1 MKKLISNIDYTL
13 LNTEATVE
21 EIKEL
26 CRKANEFGVKS
37 VCVRPNMVHIAK
49 KELLK
54 SDVLVCTVVSF
65 PEGVDTTTEK
75 LEETRKCIADG
86 ADEIDMVL
94 NYKKM
99 ILPSLGF
106 YHPSL
111 VNDVET
117 LVRECHRHT
126 NKDDEKITLKVIV
139 ESSMLD
145 EYETRDATK
154 ICIQAGADF
163 IKTSTGYAP
172 NNIGAELHKIQTMK
186 KMINEAHSH
195 MKIKASGGIR
205 TLEDLQKFEPYVDR
219 FGVGCVAV
227 DNIFSNK
234 EKINDTY

>member
-1 MKKLISNIDYTL
+1 MKNLINNIDYTL
-13 LNTEATVE
+13 LDTKATEE
-21 EIKEL
+21 EIIEL
-26 CRKANEFGVKS
+26 CRKANDFGVKS
-37 VCVRPNMVHIAK
+37 VCVRPNMVHVAK
-49 KELLK
+49 KALLK

-65 PEGVDTTTEK
+65 PHGTDLTEDK
-75 LEETRKCIADG
+75 LEETKKCIADG
-86 ADEIDMVL
+86 ADEVDMVL

-106 YHPSL
+106 YFPTL

-117 LVRECHRHT
+117 LVKECHKHT
-126 NKDDEKITLKVIV
+126 NKDGDKITLKVIV

-145 EYETRDATK
+145 ESQTRDATK
-154 ICIQAGADF
+154 ICIQSGVDF

-186 KMINEAHSH
+186 KIINEAHSH

-205 TLEDLQKFEPYVDR
+205 TMEDLLKFEPYVDR
-219 FGVGCVAV
+219 FGVGFKSV
-227 DNIFSNK
+227 DQIFNGE